1 MAIAI
6 VTVMLVVVLAVNF
19 AVPHQ
24 AAQTVQTF
32 ETVRTVET
40 VQPIQPTQT
49 EQANQTVRPIQQT
62 LAIAPA
68 AELASK
74 VKSLPLINDS
84 SACPSVSTAIS
95 NSIVI
100 MQEMGGAFGVGFRS
114 IQFDPSN
121 CDVAIKYVP
130 IVGSYNELVMGA
142 RQFNPNNAT
151 SVEVFYE
158 DAFLLSSNMIIIND
172 SVAYDAAFTST
183 GELNDALG
191 LGSLR
196 SLCGDV
202 CYSAV
207 LSGIHWTIR
216 TYMDAF
222 LCTFESYFTK
232 YLPIAV
238 KLWC

>member
-1 MAIAI
+1 MAMA
-6 VTVMLVVVLAVNF
+6 VVAGVLVLVLAVNF
-19 AVPHQ
+19 IVPSQ
-24 AAQTVQTF
+24 RTQTVQTF
-32 ETVRTVET
+32 QTVQTVES
-40 VQPIQPTQT
+40 VQPIQTTQT
-49 EQANQTVRPIQQT
+49 VQTNQTTQLIQET

-68 AELASK
+68 AELASE

-84 SACPSVSTAIS
+84 SDCPSVSTAVS

-100 MQEMGGAFGVGFRS
+100 MQEMAGAFGVGFRS

-121 CDVAIKYVP
+121 CDVAVKYVP
-130 IVGSYNELVMGA
+130 IVGSYNELVMAA

-158 DAFLLSSNMIIIND
+158 DAFVLSSNMIIIND
-172 SVAYDAAFTST
+172 SVAYDMAFTST

-191 LGSLR
+191 LGTLR

-222 LCTFESYFTK
+222 LCTFESYLTK
-232 YLPIAV
+232 YLPIPME
-238 KLWC
+238 LWC